1 VTGSRHGTGATAS
14 RPLGLFGGRFDPVHR
29 AHIAIAQ
36 AVADTLNLDE
46 VRWIVTG
53 EPEHKPVIASPED
66 RLQMTRLALREL
78 ADPRMVVDD
87 REIIASRNGGSNYT
101 ADTVLELQRQ
111 YPGRKLIWILG
122 EDQLQHFLGWSR
134 WQWLIHQVDLAVCA
148 RPGAEGSKVA
158 KTLTKS
164 GGKIYWVHLQPDT
177 VSSTEIRSVIQA
189 GVLVPGL
196 IPVSVADYISAG
208 FLYR

>member
-1 VTGSRHGTGATAS
+1 MTGSRPIPS
-14 RPLGLFGGRFDPVHR
+14 PESDRPLGLFGGRFDPVHR

-53 EPEHKPVIASPED
+53 EPEHKPVIASPEN

-87 REIIASRNGGSNYT
+87 REIIAAKNGGSNYT

-111 YPGRKLIWILG
+111 YPGKKLIWILG
-122 EDQLQHFLGWSR
+122 EDQLQHFLSWSR
-134 WQWLIHQVDLAVCA
+134 WEWLIHQVDLAVCA
-148 RPGAEGSKVA
+148 RPGAEGSKVS
-158 KTLTKS
+158 KTLTES
-164 GGKIYWVHLQPDT
+164 GGKIHWVHLEPDT
-177 VSSTEIRSVIQA
+177 VSSTEIRSAIQA
-189 GVLVPGL
+189 GVLEPGL
-196 IPVSVADYISAG
+196 IPMSVADFISAG